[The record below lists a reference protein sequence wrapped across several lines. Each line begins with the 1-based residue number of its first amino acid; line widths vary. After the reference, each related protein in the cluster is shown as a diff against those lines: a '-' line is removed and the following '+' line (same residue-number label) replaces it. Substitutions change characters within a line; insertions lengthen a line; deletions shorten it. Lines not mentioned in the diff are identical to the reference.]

1 LKNRVSDIPVP
12 ELIKLLATSGLV
24 LDICHVVVRINS
36 PIPKFV
42 TDFRQIYGDFYVL
55 PDNAFADFHIKIVEE
70 RSFFQKNG
78 NAHFFLDGMKM
89 FTPLPVWQCF
99 VMFEWGLNW
108 CLAAHSHQYLII
120 HAAVIEQD
128 GHAAIIP
135 APPGSGKS
143 TLCAGLVN
151 RGWRLLSDELALY
164 DKASGLVYGM
174 ARPINLKNESIRIIQ
189 EFAPEAEFTP
199 TVPNTSKGTVA
210 LMRPPRESVLRISE
224 SARPKWIICPKYFE
238 NSAPVLEHHSKALT
252 FMLLAEQ
259 SFNYDIYGEAG
270 FEAVR
275 DLIDS
280 CRDTYHFTYSSL
292 SDAETTFSG
301 LLSEDAN

>member
-1 LKNRVSDIPVP
+1 MKTRVSDIPI
-12 ELIKLLATSGLV
+12 EDLTKLLASNGLV
-24 LDICHVVVRINS
+24 LDIQHVVVRVS
-36 PIPKFV
+36 SSIPKFK
-42 TDFRQIYGDFYVL
+42 TDFRHMYGDFLVL
-55 PDNAFADFHIKIVEE
+55 PDCAFADFHIQIVEE
-70 RSFFQKNG
+70 RSFLPKNRY
-78 NAHFFLDGMKM
+78 AHFFLDGIKM
-89 FTPLPVWQCF
+89 FTPLPTWQCF

-108 CLAAHSHQYLII
+108 CLAAHSHQFLII
-120 HAAVIEQD
+120 HAAVIEQG

-174 ARPINLKNESIRIIQ
+174 ARPINLKNESIKIIQ

-210 LMRPPRESVLRISE
+210 LMRPPRESVQRISE
-224 SARPKWIICPKYFE
+224 SARPKWIICPKYLE